1 MPGRDKE
8 TKRKGNQTQLFSRRR
23 GATLIGVKRR
33 LFKILVLLWFGWYLS
48 GPVAELI
55 DSWDPPREEM
65 HDVMR
70 NAGGLTT
77 LLVVGVCFG
86 LAAFGKFRECCKYFA
101 RRIGR
106 RLSFLI
112 LELPT
117 FLSVTVPV
125 PTHSPPIP
133 LRI

>member
-1 MPGRDKE
+1 M
-8 TKRKGNQTQLFSRRR
+8 N
-23 GATLIGVKRR
+23 GVKGCF
-33 LFKILVLLWFGWYLS
+33 FKILILLWLGWYLS
-48 GPVAELI
+48 GPVAEMI

-77 LLVVGVCFG
+77 LLVVGVCFA
-86 LAAFGKFRECCKYFA
+86 LAVLRKLRECCKYLA
-101 RRIGR
+101 RLIGQ

-112 LELPT
+112 LKLAT
-117 FLSVTVPV
+117 FLPIAVPA
-125 PTHSPPIP
+125 PAHSPPTP

>member
-1 MPGRDKE
+1 M
-8 TKRKGNQTQLFSRRR
+8 
-23 GATLIGVKRR
+23 IGVKRR
-33 LFKILVLLWFGWYLS
+33 LFKTLIMLWLGWYLS
-48 GPVAELI
+48 GPVAEVI

-77 LLVVGVCFG
+77 LLVVGICFG
-86 LAAFGKFRECCKYFA
+86 LAGLGRFRDCCKYFA

-106 RLSFLI
+106 RLSFII
-112 LELPT
+112 LKPATFLPVVVPLPT
-117 FLSVTVPV
+117 P
-125 PTHSPPIP
+125 SPPIP